1 MKRESNASLKNRGPI
16 LEVLRD
22 LLTEGGDVFEL
33 GSGFGAHAAFFTQ
46 HLAGVTWQPSDY
58 DRDDLVSAAAWAAE
72 SGGRVLAPMH
82 VDAFRAPDEQGV
94 PEAAYDLLVA
104 INVVHITPPEM
115 VERLFVW
122 GAHALRDG
130 GEVFVYGPW
139 RDDARPFEPSNA
151 RFELWLK
158 DRDPRNGIRRIH
170 DADDHAAK
178 HGFSR
183 VEDRAMPSNNRAIR
197 WRLTR

>member
-22 LLTEGGDVFEL
+22 VLSSGGDVFEI
-33 GSGFGAHAAFFTQ
+33 GSGFGVHAAFFTAE
-46 HLAGVTWQPSDY
+46 LPGVRWQPSDH
-58 DRDDLVSAAAWAAE
+58 DADDLVSAAAWADE
-72 SGGRVLAPMH
+72 SEGRVLPPIR
-82 VDAFRAPDEQGV
+82 VDAFADPGAQGV
-94 PEAAYDLLVA
+94 PASAFDLLVA

-115 VERLFVW
+115 VERLFVY

-139 RDDARPFEPSNA
+139 RDDDRPFEPSNA
-151 RFELWLK
+151 QFEVWLK
-158 DRDPRNGIRRIH
+158 DRDPRNGIRRIQ
-170 DADDHAAK
+170 DADTVAAQ
-178 HGFSR
+178 HGFTR
-183 VEDRAMPSNNRAIR
+183 VEDRPMPANNRAIR